1 MSIPFENTNY
11 NSGGGGST
19 LGAGT
24 GINVDNNTI
33 TNTLPDQTVIL
44 EPGTGINIT
53 GTYPEFTVIN
63 TLPNQQSNF
72 TQTNASA
79 VSFISNKPIITT
91 SASVTSV
98 GVGTGA
104 NAEGNH
110 TAFGKNSAKQALQG
124 HLCLGEESG
133 EQGGSRA
140 ISIGY
145 RAHATNAG
153 STVISASDSTL
164 SSSANDAFFMEKLR
178 TVDPNGLN
186 VAHMKINM
194 YNTSTKEIFNVDNLL
209 VPGTCKINGAVQF
222 GSTAKIT
229 INSAGAIGFG
239 STPQFGTSGY
249 VLISGA
255 ATGTPA
261 WGQLDYSS
269 LTGKLTNGTGIS
281 IVNGVITNTL
291 PNVAGQAPLQSIQTN
306 AASGAGAL
314 TLTSGT
320 GYNTLL
326 TFTPADTVTNAT
338 NATNSTNATVL
349 VGGHDVVCVSTPAL
363 GGGGSG
369 VPYLYSRPSVGAT
382 PVNNVYV
389 YFADNANK
397 APILTGQGYDITV
410 TNSSGVPLLHSNAGN
425 GYPNNVHVHHAA
437 LATLATNA
445 TNLTGGSP
453 TFTGTVRVNGALNV
467 GTGVGPGFT
476 VGTDGYVRLKNSSGT
491 PTTEW
496 DPSNGNIVV
505 TGLYYINQIYYS
517 DDRIKSQTI
526 PLTNATETIMKLN
539 PVQYKKHPSL
549 IVPIG
554 KEDTDLTNVE
564 HFTESGFVAQEIE
577 AIPELAYMVEE
588 VKYKKDNLKGIKN
601 TDLIAYLVKGLQE
614 MNERIKILE
623 SK

>member
-1 MSIPFENTNY
+1 MD
-11 NSGGGGST
+11 
-19 LGAGT
+19 T
-24 GINVDNNTI
+24 GV
-33 TNTLPDQTVIL
+33 
-44 EPGTGINIT
+44 
-53 GTYPEFTVIN
+53 
-63 TLPNQQSNF
+63 
-72 TQTNASA
+72 
-79 VSFISNKPIITT
+79 
-91 SASVTSV
+91 
-98 GVGTGA
+98 

-110 TAFGKNSAKQALQG
+110 TAFGKLSAKQAMAG

-145 RAHATNAG
+145 KAHATNAG
-153 STVISASDSTL
+153 STVISSGGTAL

-178 TVDPNGLN
+178 TIDPNGLN

-505 TGLYYINQIYYS
+505 TGLYYIHQIYYS